1 MTLFSPAIPASRALV
16 RDTHADR
23 LPALRRVAL
32 AARPLQ
38 IGRVA
43 RAAGAVAV
51 GLAAEGALRSL
62 LARSEQAL
70 APATAAALPAFAGA
84 QPFEAAH
91 ALDALRRGGR
101 LVITEFTVTER
112 RWRR

>member
-1 MTLFSPAIPASRALV
+1 MTLFSPAIPARRALV
-16 RDTHADR
+16 RDSRASR

-70 APATAAALPAFAGA
+70 APATAAIPGFAAA

-91 ALDALRRGGR
+91 ALDALRRSGR